1 MKSFFARG
9 VVGALFAV
17 CATGA
22 MAQQVSNNQV
32 AVKEDWNVFMGEN
45 PTECWAVSIP
55 KETVNTRDGREV
67 NATRGE
73 IQLMVFFRP
82 SQNVRQQVAFTGG
95 YPFRDG
101 STVTVD
107 VGGSKFEMFVQGE
120 WAWLSSQAEDDK
132 LVGAMKRGA
141 NAVVTGISGRGT
153 QTKDT
158 FSLTGFTAA
167 VDDAATRCKQ

>member
-1 MKSFFARG
+1 MKSLFARG
-9 VVGALFAV
+9 VVGTLFAV
-17 CATGA
+17 CAAGA
-22 MAQQVSNNQV
+22 TAQQVSNNQV
-32 AVKEDWNVFMGEN
+32 AAKEDWYVYTGEN

-55 KETVNTRDGREV
+55 KSIVNTRDGREV

-82 SQNVRQQVAFTGG
+82 AQSVSQQVAFSGG

-107 VGGSKFEMFVQGE
+107 IGGTKFEMFTQGE
-120 WAWLSSQAEDDK
+120 WAWLPNQSEDDK
-132 LVGAMKRGA
+132 IVNAMKRGA
-141 NAVVTGISGRGT
+141 TATVVGVSSRGT
-153 QTKDT
+153 TTTDT

-167 VDDAATRCKQ
+167 VEDAATRCNQ